1 MRKDGGAGDYSGS
14 TSSTSSST
22 LYQTLCAQLR
32 TEEYGLALYGVKPP
46 EEPICRYFIF
56 GKLIVLLQLMK
67 NLGGI
72 SFVRCYLVLMS
83 EKNL

>member
-14 TSSTSSST
+14 STSSTRV
-22 LYQTLCAQLR
+22 LHCTLCAQLR

-56 GKLIVLLQLMK
+56 GKLIVLLQAMK

-72 SFVRCYLVLMS
+72 SFVSCYLVLMS